1 MPKNILIFAD
11 GTGQAGGLRP
21 DQQLS
26 NIYKLYRATRV
37 GPDSPI
43 DPNEQVAFYDPG
55 LGTTVAG
62 GQVRLSV
69 WQRLKSIAGLAVGL
83 GFSGNVIDCYEAIL
97 KRYEPG
103 DRIFLF
109 GFSRGG
115 YTVRS
120 LANVLNLCGVP
131 TSDGQGGPLPR
142 NGRRLRAIAQEAVV
156 RVYEHGA
163 GHPRKKFE
171 AQRESLAHA
180 FRLKYAAGNDPA
192 RGDVYPEFMGVFD
205 AVAALG
211 LPWRARIGL
220 TSAGLLALATASGIL
235 GWLSTTWLGVNGWIT
250 FGMLMT
256 SGVLGVGLAYL
267 CKTLRWV
274 TADIKGDAA
283 SWHLALWNSD
293 NYDRLLDPRIPQV
306 RHALAIDETRVPF
319 GRVTWGGSA
328 NQKQVLEGRFKQ
340 RWFAG
345 NHSDIGG
352 SYPEEESRL
361 SDISLTWMLNEA
373 LALPHPL
380 LVDRNRLH
388 LYPDP
393 SGLQHSEV
401 FAQQQ
406 GSWWSRLVA
415 WPSAPR
421 MINAEADLDPSVFD
435 RFRAKCILDCDLKAP
450 YRPEALRHHIKLQ
463 QYYEHVEAVQS
474 PIERPPLGP
483 TPG

>member
-11 GTGQAGGLRP
+11 GTGQAGGVRP

-43 DPNEQVAFYDPG
+43 NPNEQVAFYDPG

-62 GQVRLSV
+62 GQVRLSL

-83 GFSGNVIDCYEAIL
+83 GFSSNVIDCYEAIL
-97 KRYEPG
+97 MRYEPG

-131 TSDGQGGPLPR
+131 TTDGQGGPLPR
-142 NGRRLRAIAQEAVV
+142 TGRRLRAIAEEAVV

-163 GHPRKKFE
+163 GHLRKKFE
-171 AQRESLAHA
+171 AQREALARA
-180 FRLKYAAGNDPA
+180 FRLKYGAGSDPS
-192 RGDVYPEFMGVFD
+192 RGDVYPEFVGVFD

-211 LPWRARIGL
+211 LPWPARFGL
-220 TSAGLLALATASGIL
+220 ASAGLLPLTVVSGV
-235 GWLSTTWLGVNGWIT
+235 LSWINATWLGWNGWVC
-250 FGMLMT
+250 FGVLMGL
-256 SGVLGVGLAYL
+256 GVLGVGLAYL
-267 CKTLRWV
+267 RTTLRWAP
-274 TADIKGDAA
+274 ADIKGDAPG
-283 SWHLALWNSD
+283 WHLALWNSD

-306 RHALAIDETRVPF
+306 RHALAIDETRRQF
-319 GRVTWGGSA
+319 GRVTWGSSA
-328 NQKQVLEGRFKQ
+328 ANKQQTDEDRFKQ

-380 LVDRNRLH
+380 IVDRSKLH
-388 LYPDP
+388 LYPDAA
-393 SGLQHSEV
+393 GLQHSEV

-406 GSWWSRLVA
+406 GPWWARLIA
-415 WPSAPR
+415 WSSSPR
-421 MINAEADLDPSVFD
+421 EIHQDADLDPTVYE
-435 RFRAKCILDCDLKAP
+435 RFKTECVLDCDQKVV
-450 YRPEALRHHIKLQ
+450 YRPEALRHHKNLH
-463 QYYEHVEAVQS
+463 QYYHDVADAGPSVG
-474 PIERPPLGP
+474 RPSAS
-483 TPG
+483 T